1 MFSFTGT
8 AVSWIGVKCNVCGI
22 AIVSLD
28 GAPTEV
34 NTAGPGVPGSL
45 ASEAVFSA
53 SGLAAGV
60 SHTMIITVTGATTSG
75 GAYIAV
81 DAFDVTR

>member
-1 MFSFTGT
+1 
-8 AVSWIGVKCNVCGI
+8 
-22 AIVSLD
+22 
-28 GAPTEV
+28 
-34 NTAGPGVPGSL
+34 
-45 ASEAVFSA
+45 VFSA

-60 SHTMIITVTGATTSG
+60 GHTMIITVTGATTSG